1 MLKLTESAMEELR
14 NVKETKRADE
24 IFVRVFVKG
33 FGWGGPMLGIT
44 LDELK
49 ENDYSQDF
57 EYGKL
62 VVDEELMDMFKGF
75 EIDFQKS
82 WISKGFVVR
91 PNQFAGGSC

>member
-82 WISKGFVVR
+82 WISKGCVVR